1 MMFGFDDSF
10 AMLDVTPVENFFIN
24 EYLPDAK
31 GDYVK
36 VYLYGLMHSY
46 HATESMSLK
55 QMAFDLSIGES
66 DIESAFRYWERRH
79 LVKRVKDNP
88 PEYRYLNSKQQM
100 MLRQNESE
108 DQRKYQ
114 LFAEELYAAFGD
126 RRRLDGKECALAYEW
141 VEDLGLKQ
149 EVVLM
154 LINQLILT
162 KGPQFSFRAAQ
173 KDALQLVDEGVN
185 TIEDAEEVL
194 SRSKSIFEGTK
205 AVLRRLG
212 KRHSPSDDEMSL
224 YKKWLYTWN
233 FTPDAVLEACRETT
247 KGTPSMAYLDG
258 ILQGIYRRS
267 GSMGIRS
274 KAEMDK
280 TISNEK
286 SKYDGLRKLLHVLGA
301 DTTRPTEA
309 IDEMYKE
316 MLALLPEEALLKVAQ
331 QTARYGGRLMEL
343 EQTVKYLASKGIHDN
358 AGVTAYYAEHYAM
371 MQKTA
376 ELLGKMGLGARPSAR
391 QTQSVKALI
400 DSGVSDERLAEAAEL
415 SVGKSEP
422 FQYFLKVVQNARE
435 KPEYSHAAKAEDAS
449 PQYKKTGKTP
459 REANYI
465 QRSYTEEELSSFA
478 KELLKEAQEIEI
490 EE

>member
-1 MMFGFDDSF
+1 MMFGFDDSY
-10 AMLDVTPVENFFIN
+10 AMLDITPVENFFIN

-55 QMAFDLSIGES
+55 QMAFDLSIDEKE
-66 DIESAFRYWERRH
+66 IESAFRYWERRH
-79 LVKRVKDNP
+79 LVSRVKDNP
-88 PEYRYLNSKQQM
+88 PEYRYVNAKQQM
-100 MLRQNESE
+100 MLRQNETE

-126 RRRLDGKECALAYEW
+126 RRRLDGKECSLAYEW

-212 KRHSPSDDEMSL
+212 KRHSPSDDEMNL

-274 KAEMDK
+274 KSEMDK
-280 TISNEK
+280 TITDEK
-286 SKYDGLRKLLHVLGA
+286 TKFDGVRRLLHVLGA

-309 IDEMYKE
+309 INDMYKE

-343 EQTVKYLASKGIHDN
+343 EQTVKYLASKGIHDH
-358 AGVTAYYAEHYAM
+358 AGVNAYYAEHYAM

-376 ELLGKMGLGARPSAR
+376 KLLGIMGLESRPTSR
-391 QTQSVKALI
+391 QTASIKALVSAGI
-400 DSGVSDERLAEAAEL
+400 SDERLESAAEL
-415 SVGKSEP
+415 SKGKNEP
-422 FQYFLKVVQNARE
+422 FSYFMKVAE
-435 KPEYSHAAKAEDAS
+435 GGEGKAIAADTQKTAE
-449 PQYKKTGKTP
+449 PKYGKTGKTP
-459 REANYI
+459 REANYT